1 MEWYCR
7 PELLEDLQGDLNEY
21 FGRNVNSKGL
31 TRARII
37 YVLDVLKFFRFYTI
51 RKPKFIDL
59 LIHWIMID
67 SYIKTSSRNILRHKL
82 FSAINIVGLAISMSV
97 GLLMIVFIS
106 ELSSYDSFH
115 TKKDRIYRVISQDH
129 NQVELASTS
138 VKAGK
143 EIEDGIPGVEDITII
158 RRDFGGDALIG
169 EKILPIGG
177 LWADESFLKIFDFP
191 FLQGDPATALREPY
205 SIVLTETTTRKLF
218 GEENALGKSIR
229 IDTSDYLI
237 TGVMKDAPKLSHLR
251 FGSLASFSTLA
262 LMNPEANGGFMDW
275 TSVYMNYVYVLVRK
289 MVA

>member
-21 FGRNVNSKGL
+21 FDRNVNSKGL

-37 YVLDVLKFFRFYTI
+37 YILDVLKFFRFYTI
-51 RKPKFIDL
+51 RKPQFIDL

-115 TKKDRIYRVISQDH
+115 TKKDRIFRVISQDH

-143 EIEDGIPGVEDITII
+143 EIEARHT
-158 RRDFGGDALIG
+158 
-169 EKILPIGG
+169 
-177 LWADESFLKIFDFP
+177 WC
-191 FLQGDPATALREPY
+191 
-205 SIVLTETTTRKLF
+205 
-218 GEENALGKSIR
+218 
-229 IDTSDYLI
+229 
-237 TGVMKDAPKLSHLR
+237 
-251 FGSLASFSTLA
+251 
-262 LMNPEANGGFMDW
+262 
-275 TSVYMNYVYVLVRK
+275 
-289 MVA
+289 

>member
-21 FGRNVNSKGL
+21 FNRNVNSKGL

-37 YVLDVLKFFRFYTI
+37 YILDVLKFFRFYTT
-51 RKPKFIDL
+51 RKPQFIDL

-115 TKKDRIYRVISQDH
+115 TKKDRIFRVISQDH

-143 EIEDGIPGVEDITII
+143 EIKARHT
-158 RRDFGGDALIG
+158 
-169 EKILPIGG
+169 
-177 LWADESFLKIFDFP
+177 WC
-191 FLQGDPATALREPY
+191 
-205 SIVLTETTTRKLF
+205 
-218 GEENALGKSIR
+218 
-229 IDTSDYLI
+229 
-237 TGVMKDAPKLSHLR
+237 
-251 FGSLASFSTLA
+251 
-262 LMNPEANGGFMDW
+262 
-275 TSVYMNYVYVLVRK
+275 
-289 MVA
+289 

>member
-1 MEWYCR
+1 MGKDNDTKSGKNCQPPRWATRLMEWYCR

-21 FGRNVNSKGL
+21 FNRNVNSKGL

-37 YVLDVLKFFRFYTI
+37 YILDVLKFFRFYTT
-51 RKPKFIDL
+51 RKPQFIDL

-115 TKKDRIYRVISQDH
+115 TKKDRIFRVISQDH

-143 EIEDGIPGVEDITII
+143 KSGRHTWRGRSDD
-158 RRDFGGDALIG
+158 
-169 EKILPIGG
+169 
-177 LWADESFLKIFDFP
+177 
-191 FLQGDPATALREPY
+191 Y
-205 SIVLTETTTRKLF
+205 SP
-218 GEENALGKSIR
+218 R
-229 IDTSDYLI
+229 IW
-237 TGVMKDAPKLSHLR
+237 R
-251 FGSLASFSTLA
+251 
-262 LMNPEANGGFMDW
+262 
-275 TSVYMNYVYVLVRK
+275 
-289 MVA
+289 